1 MLRELFQALRL
12 ANGVGCSTLPVLYR
26 VGTGG
31 PNRAGDDVRE
41 AWTAKQGPGRTQ
53 EMARL
58 LT

>member
-1 MLRELFQALRL
+1 MELDA
-12 ANGVGCSTLPVLYR
+12 AHYR
-26 VGTGG
+26 SCIESERGG

-41 AWTAKQGPGRTQ
+41 AWTANKGPGRTQ